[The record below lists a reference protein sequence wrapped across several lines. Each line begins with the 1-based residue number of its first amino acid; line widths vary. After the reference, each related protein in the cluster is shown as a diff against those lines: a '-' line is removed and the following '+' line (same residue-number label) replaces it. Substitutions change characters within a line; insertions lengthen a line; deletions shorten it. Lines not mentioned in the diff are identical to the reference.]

1 MKVRKIKLRFAPASL
16 TARPR
21 NPVAVALR
29 SKRGGEHR
37 KTNKALRRAASAA
50 LKNPM
55 SGE

>member
-16 TARPR
+16 TARPH